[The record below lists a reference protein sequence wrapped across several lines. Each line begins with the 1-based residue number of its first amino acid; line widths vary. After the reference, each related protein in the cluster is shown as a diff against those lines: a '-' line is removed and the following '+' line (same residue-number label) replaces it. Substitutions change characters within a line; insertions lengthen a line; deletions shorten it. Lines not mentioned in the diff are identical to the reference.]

1 MCAAGVLAGA
11 FLLLCFLGVLSP
23 ARISQQVSA
32 WLDPQPEAVSAAAP
46 AQGVP
51 AAQPEEEAAPLQ
63 TVFLPLD
70 QLDQA
75 EALAQGADGLVLPM
89 KTDDGAL
96 GYVSA
101 IDLAADAG
109 TSWAGLD
116 RNQALRELNDTP
128 GLYTVAQVSCLRDDA
143 LVQAD
148 PALALQRVS
157 GSAWRDEEGLAWLD
171 PTDTQVQSYL
181 AGVCQELAQLGFVQS
196 DVMSYAYN
204 GERLFEGVP
213 VTNFSTVAALY
224 MEQVQIVTLDPNIKS
239 VADLKGKNVSIGSSG
254 SGVYYNALDILGAY
268 DLTEEDINPTFQSF
282 GDSVDALQD
291 GKIDAAFVVAGAP
304 TTAVTSLATSRD
316 VYLISLDEEHIA
328 KLKETSPYYTE
339 STIAADVYGTVEDC
353 TTVAVGAIVIARDD
367 VSQQDVYNFIST
379 IYENIDSLSHDKA
392 KELDLEFAASVTNI
406 PYHPGAAQYFAEKG
420 IEVPTK

>member
-1 MCAAGVLAGA
+1 MKKILALLMALVMALGLVGCGGGDTTEITSGDGGDSAQTASGTELKFSTGGDQGTYYGFGTVLAQYVTSNSDAKVTAVVSNG
-11 FLLLCFLGVLSP
+11 
-23 ARISQQVSA
+23 SQDNVEQM
-32 WLDPQPEAVSAAAP
+32 DMN
-46 AQGVP
+46 
-51 AAQPEEEAAPLQ
+51 
-63 TVFLPLD
+63 T
-70 QLDQA
+70 
-75 EALAQGADGLVLPM
+75 
-89 KTDDGAL
+89 
-96 GYVSA
+96 
-101 IDLAADAG
+101 
-109 TSWAGLD
+109 
-116 RNQALRELNDTP
+116 
-128 GLYTVAQVSCLRDDA
+128 
-143 LVQAD
+143 
-148 PALALQRVS
+148 
-157 GSAWRDEEGLAWLD
+157 
-171 PTDTQVQSYL
+171 
-181 AGVCQELAQLGFVQS
+181 AQLGFVQS

-339 STIAADVYGTVEDC
+339 STIAADVYGTAEDC

-406 PYHPGAAQYFAEKG
+406 PYHPGAAQYFTEKG

>member
-1 MCAAGVLAGA
+1 MSRSYPSRPPRAGQILLALVCAAGVLAGA

-51 AAQPEEEAAPLQ
+51 AAQPEEEAGPLQ

-116 RNQALRELNDTP
+116 RNQTLRALNDTP
-128 GLYTVAQVSCLRDDA
+128 GLYTVAQVSCLRDEA

-181 AGVCQELAQLGFVQS
+181 AGVCQELAQLGF
-196 DVMSYAYN
+196 DEILLTNCAYPTQ
-204 GERLFEGVP
+204 GAVETLATTGARPQALQTLCRRLQG
-213 VTNFSTVAALY
+213 ALADY
-224 MEQVQIVTLDPNIKS
+224 DVTLS
-239 VADLKGKNVSIGSSG
+239 VQGQA
-254 SGVYYNALDILGAY
+254 
-268 DLTEEDINPTFQSF
+268 
-282 GDSVDALQD
+282 
-291 GKIDAAFVVAGAP
+291 DAAQEDPPSGQ
-304 TTAVTSLATSRD
+304 TSALLATFGR
-316 VYLISLDEEHIA
+316 VWA
-328 KLKETSPYYTE
+328 
-339 STIAADVYGTVEDC
+339 
-353 TTVAVGAIVIARDD
+353 
-367 VSQQDVYNFIST
+367 QQDDQQALAVFQPC
-379 IYENIDSLSHDKA
+379 L
-392 KELDLEFAASVTNI
+392 L
-406 PYHPGAAQYFAEKG
+406 
-420 IEVPTK
+420 PTP

>member
-1 MCAAGVLAGA
+1 MKKILALLMALVMALGLVGCGGGDSAQTASGTELKFSTGGDQGTYYGFGTVLAQYVTSNSDTKVTAVVSNG
-11 FLLLCFLGVLSP
+11 
-23 ARISQQVSA
+23 SQDNVEQM
-32 WLDPQPEAVSAAAP
+32 DMN
-46 AQGVP
+46 
-51 AAQPEEEAAPLQ
+51 
-63 TVFLPLD
+63 T
-70 QLDQA
+70 
-75 EALAQGADGLVLPM
+75 
-89 KTDDGAL
+89 
-96 GYVSA
+96 
-101 IDLAADAG
+101 
-109 TSWAGLD
+109 
-116 RNQALRELNDTP
+116 
-128 GLYTVAQVSCLRDDA
+128 
-143 LVQAD
+143 
-148 PALALQRVS
+148 
-157 GSAWRDEEGLAWLD
+157 
-171 PTDTQVQSYL
+171 
-181 AGVCQELAQLGFVQS
+181 AQLGFVQS

-339 STIAADVYGTVEDC
+339 STIAADVYGTAEDC

-406 PYHPGAAQYFAEKG
+406 PYHPGAAQYFTEKG

>member
-1 MCAAGVLAGA
+1 MKKILALLMALVMALGLVGCGGGDTTETTTDTSGDSAQTASGTELKFSTGGDQGTYYGFGTVLAQYVTSNSDTKVTAVVSNG
-11 FLLLCFLGVLSP
+11 
-23 ARISQQVSA
+23 SQDNVEQM
-32 WLDPQPEAVSAAAP
+32 DMN
-46 AQGVP
+46 
-51 AAQPEEEAAPLQ
+51 
-63 TVFLPLD
+63 T
-70 QLDQA
+70 
-75 EALAQGADGLVLPM
+75 
-89 KTDDGAL
+89 
-96 GYVSA
+96 
-101 IDLAADAG
+101 
-109 TSWAGLD
+109 
-116 RNQALRELNDTP
+116 
-128 GLYTVAQVSCLRDDA
+128 
-143 LVQAD
+143 
-148 PALALQRVS
+148 
-157 GSAWRDEEGLAWLD
+157 
-171 PTDTQVQSYL
+171 
-181 AGVCQELAQLGFVQS
+181 AQLGFVQS

-204 GERLFEGVP
+204 GERLFEDVP

-268 DLTEEDINPTFQSF
+268 DLTEADINPTFQSF

-328 KLKETSPYYTE
+328 KLKETSPYYSE
-339 STIAADVYGTVEDC
+339 STIAADVYGTAEDC

>member
-1 MCAAGVLAGA
+1 MKKILALLMALVMALGLVGCGGGDTTETTTDTSGDSVQTASGTELKFSTGGDQGTYYGFGTVLAQYVTSNSDTKVTAVVSNG
-11 FLLLCFLGVLSP
+11 
-23 ARISQQVSA
+23 SQDNVEQM
-32 WLDPQPEAVSAAAP
+32 DMN
-46 AQGVP
+46 
-51 AAQPEEEAAPLQ
+51 
-63 TVFLPLD
+63 T
-70 QLDQA
+70 
-75 EALAQGADGLVLPM
+75 
-89 KTDDGAL
+89 
-96 GYVSA
+96 
-101 IDLAADAG
+101 
-109 TSWAGLD
+109 
-116 RNQALRELNDTP
+116 
-128 GLYTVAQVSCLRDDA
+128 
-143 LVQAD
+143 
-148 PALALQRVS
+148 
-157 GSAWRDEEGLAWLD
+157 
-171 PTDTQVQSYL
+171 
-181 AGVCQELAQLGFVQS
+181 AQLGFVQS

-339 STIAADVYGTVEDC
+339 STIAADVYGTAEDC

>member
-1 MCAAGVLAGA
+1 MKKILALLMALVMALGLVGCGGGDTTDTSGDSAQTASGTELKFSTGGDQGTYYGFGTVLAQYVTSNSDTKVTAVVSNG
-11 FLLLCFLGVLSP
+11 
-23 ARISQQVSA
+23 SQDNVEQM
-32 WLDPQPEAVSAAAP
+32 DMN
-46 AQGVP
+46 
-51 AAQPEEEAAPLQ
+51 
-63 TVFLPLD
+63 T
-70 QLDQA
+70 
-75 EALAQGADGLVLPM
+75 
-89 KTDDGAL
+89 
-96 GYVSA
+96 
-101 IDLAADAG
+101 
-109 TSWAGLD
+109 
-116 RNQALRELNDTP
+116 
-128 GLYTVAQVSCLRDDA
+128 
-143 LVQAD
+143 
-148 PALALQRVS
+148 
-157 GSAWRDEEGLAWLD
+157 
-171 PTDTQVQSYL
+171 
-181 AGVCQELAQLGFVQS
+181 AQLGFVQS

-339 STIAADVYGTVEDC
+339 STIAADVYGTAEDC

-406 PYHPGAAQYFAEKG
+406 PYHPGAAQYFTEKG

>member
-1 MCAAGVLAGA
+1 MKKILALLMALVMALGLVGCGGDTTETTSGDGGDSAQTASGTELKFSTGGDQGTYYGFGTVLAQYVTSNSDTKVTAVVSNG
-11 FLLLCFLGVLSP
+11 
-23 ARISQQVSA
+23 SQDNVEQM
-32 WLDPQPEAVSAAAP
+32 DMN
-46 AQGVP
+46 
-51 AAQPEEEAAPLQ
+51 
-63 TVFLPLD
+63 T
-70 QLDQA
+70 
-75 EALAQGADGLVLPM
+75 
-89 KTDDGAL
+89 
-96 GYVSA
+96 
-101 IDLAADAG
+101 
-109 TSWAGLD
+109 
-116 RNQALRELNDTP
+116 
-128 GLYTVAQVSCLRDDA
+128 
-143 LVQAD
+143 
-148 PALALQRVS
+148 
-157 GSAWRDEEGLAWLD
+157 
-171 PTDTQVQSYL
+171 
-181 AGVCQELAQLGFVQS
+181 AQLGFVQS

-339 STIAADVYGTVEDC
+339 STIAADVYGTAEDC

>member
-1 MCAAGVLAGA
+1 MKKILALLMALVMALGLVGCGVGDTTETTTDTSGDSVQTASGTELKFSTGGDQGTYYGFGTVLAQYVTSNSDTKVTAVVSNG
-11 FLLLCFLGVLSP
+11 
-23 ARISQQVSA
+23 SQDNVEQM
-32 WLDPQPEAVSAAAP
+32 DMN
-46 AQGVP
+46 
-51 AAQPEEEAAPLQ
+51 
-63 TVFLPLD
+63 T
-70 QLDQA
+70 
-75 EALAQGADGLVLPM
+75 
-89 KTDDGAL
+89 
-96 GYVSA
+96 
-101 IDLAADAG
+101 
-109 TSWAGLD
+109 
-116 RNQALRELNDTP
+116 
-128 GLYTVAQVSCLRDDA
+128 
-143 LVQAD
+143 
-148 PALALQRVS
+148 
-157 GSAWRDEEGLAWLD
+157 
-171 PTDTQVQSYL
+171 
-181 AGVCQELAQLGFVQS
+181 AQLVFVQS

-339 STIAADVYGTVEDC
+339 STIAADVYGTAEDC